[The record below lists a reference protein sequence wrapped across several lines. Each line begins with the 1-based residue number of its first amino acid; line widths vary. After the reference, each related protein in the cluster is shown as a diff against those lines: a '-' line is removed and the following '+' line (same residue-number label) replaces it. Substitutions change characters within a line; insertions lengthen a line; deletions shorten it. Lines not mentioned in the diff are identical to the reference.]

1 MIIRPFYTNDS
12 FYFTQ
17 YTIKKDTAFV
27 SENLS
32 NSNQNQA
39 HYLVYTKGAVKF
51 SNIDNTFNLTRQAG
65 ETTNT
70 TVVINMPNVVSV
82 EAVEED
88 STFFCIT
95 KTTRGVVNRIEHRIS
110 SGNTFIPNNNL
121 IFLAIGEVSINGEIL
136 FAPKVLNNT
145 PKDTMVTTKDSLI
158 IEVF

>member
-1 MIIRPFYTNDS
+1 MIIKPFYTNES

-39 HYLVYTKGAVKF
+39 HYLVYTKGAIKF
-51 SNIDNTFNLTRQAG
+51 SNIDNTFNLIRRAG

-70 TVVINMPNVVSV
+70 STIINLPSVLSV
-82 EAVEED
+82 EPVDED

-95 KTTRGVVNRIEHRIS
+95 KTTRGVVDRIEHRIS
-110 SGNTFIPNNNL
+110 SGNTFTPVNNL
-121 IFLAIGEVSINGEIL
+121 IFLAIGEVIVDGESIS
-136 FAPKVLNNT
+136 APKVLNNISKST
-145 PKDTMVTTKDSLI
+145 IAVVQNSLI